1 MPIDT
6 LRVLF
11 PHQLYRELGGLSQV
25 ALVEDPLFFNQ
36 YAFHRQKLQFHR
48 ASMRCHADHLKGQGL
63 DVSYFE
69 CQGQPLDALELC
81 QQWAKAGVQTLF
93 LFRLHDDWLERKWW
107 KAARSAQLE
116 MQWEEAPQFL
126 LSEAQVAEDFSVKSH
141 YRMASFYMLQRR
153 RFNLLMDGTKPLGGK
168 WSFDEENRLPYPKDG
183 VPPALP
189 KVQTDE
195 YQQEAES
202 YVNAYFPNAPGAVQG
217 EWTYACSREG
227 ALEALH
233 DFAQQRLWAFGRY
246 EDAIQQGHSL
256 LHHSLLTPYLNAGL
270 LSPAEV
276 LDAVLEASQ
285 KQGIGLNET
294 EGFVRQIIG
303 WREFIRG
310 VYHAQGPK
318 QRTRNYWGFSRKIP
332 ASFYAGNTGIDP
344 LDAVIKRV
352 LNNAYC
358 HHIERLMVLSNFM
371 LLCEF
376 DPDEVYRWFMELF
389 IDAYDWVMVPN
400 VYGMGQFADGGLMS
414 TKPYISGSAYLLRM
428 SNFSKGPWC
437 ETWDALYWR
446 FIHVHRD
453 FFLQNP
459 RMGVM
464 VKSFDRMSEEKRSLL
479 LQRAETYL
487 DSLSQHS

>member
-1 MPIDT
+1 MPSNT

-11 PHQLYRELGGLSQV
+11 PHQLYRDLVGPSQV

-48 ASMRCHADHLKGQGL
+48 ASMRCHADYLKGQGL

-81 QQWAKAGVQTLF
+81 QQWAKSGIQALC
-93 LFRLHDDWLERKWW
+93 LFRLHDDWLERKWL

-126 LSEAQVAEDFSVKSH
+126 LSETQVAEDFSAKSN

-168 WSFDEENRLPYPKDG
+168 WSFDEDNRLPYPKDG
-183 VPPALP
+183 VPPPLP

-195 YQQEAES
+195 YQQEAEA

-233 DFAQQRLWAFGRY
+233 DFAKQRLWAFGRY

-256 LHHSLLTPYLNAGL
+256 LHHSLLTPYLNVGM

-310 VYHAQGPK
+310 VYQAQGPK

-332 ASFYAGNTGIDP
+332 ASFYAGNTGIHA

-487 DSLSQHS
+487 NSLGHHS